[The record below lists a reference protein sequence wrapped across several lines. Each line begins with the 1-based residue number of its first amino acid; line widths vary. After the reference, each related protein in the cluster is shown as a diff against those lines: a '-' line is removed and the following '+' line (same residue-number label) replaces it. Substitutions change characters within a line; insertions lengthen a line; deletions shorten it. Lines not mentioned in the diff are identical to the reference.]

1 MALRR
6 CLTAVV
12 CMSFLSTDSL
22 MTQRKH
28 EAAIETRRLSVL
40 PDYEKILGDH
50 PFVATTLSWIAN
62 SYHALGDY
70 DNAINATRR
79 ALEIQEKFL
88 GEHQETARSLYDL
101 GVALS
106 EKKEYERWVVIF
118 LGIPSRETCKKV
130 DKVCI

>member
-1 MALRR
+1 MAFRP

-88 GEHQETARSLYDL
+88 GGTSRNGEVIVRFGRGSFR
-101 GVALS
+101 
-106 EKKEYERWVVIF
+106 EKRVRKVGGYF
-118 LGIPSRETCKKV
+118 SRYSF
-130 DKVCI
+130 